1 MKVSEE
7 KPLSIR
13 VLGLPEVSFE
23 GRRLR
28 FGRKKVLALLCYL
41 ATEGRKRSRRELAEL
56 FWPNSDERRARKDL
70 RSALTRL
77 RKVLGED
84 GACDGES
91 SEGVRLLAI
100 DGDLLGVEPRAVEL
114 DLQTLEAAVS
124 LAWSETSATL
134 PRGRSVDD
142 AVGLRDLIAHL
153 EGALGLYRGEFMEG
167 FSLEDAPEFE
177 LWLEA
182 ERTRWRRP

>member
-70 RSALTRL
+70 RSALTGSGRCWAKTAPVTV
-77 RKVLGED
+77 RAAKGYACSPSMVTSLG
-84 GACDGES
+84 
-91 SEGVRLLAI
+91 
-100 DGDLLGVEPRAVEL
+100 
-114 DLQTLEAAVS
+114 
-124 LAWSETSATL
+124 
-134 PRGRSVDD
+134 
-142 AVGLRDLIAHL
+142 
-153 EGALGLYRGEFMEG
+153 
-167 FSLEDAPEFE
+167 
-177 LWLEA
+177 
-182 ERTRWRRP
+182 

>member
-1 MKVSEE
+1 MSEE

-23 GRRLR
+23 GRCLQ

-77 RKVLGED
+77 RKALGED
-84 GACDGES
+84 GA
-91 SEGVRLLAI
+91 V
-100 DGDLLGVEPRAVEL
+100 
-114 DLQTLEAAVS
+114 AVS
-124 LAWSETSATL
+124 AAKGYACSPPMVTS
-134 PRGRSVDD
+134 
-142 AVGLRDLIAHL
+142 
-153 EGALGLYRGEFMEG
+153 LG
-167 FSLEDAPEFE
+167 
-177 LWLEA
+177 
-182 ERTRWRRP
+182 